1 MCLSLKL
8 HVPASERAR
17 LEEVVARAPS
27 DGLRVEL
34 LHAPIWPW
42 ARRHDAVARVSEQGG
57 CACSLL
63 AEDADWGAEAW
74 SMRPEI
80 LEPLARTLSA
90 LAEAGPEGMIV
101 EALWQGETP
110 EREQS
115 ITAAE
120 LAGLARRSQL
130 GTRTRYLLSRQ
141 PRE

>member
-1 MCLSLKL
+1 MCLRLKL

-17 LEEVVARAPS
+17 LEEVVAGAPS

-42 ARRHDAVARVSEQGG
+42 ARRRDAEARVSEQGG

-63 AEDADWGAEAW
+63 AEAW

-110 EREQS
+110 ERERS

-141 PRE
+141 PRES